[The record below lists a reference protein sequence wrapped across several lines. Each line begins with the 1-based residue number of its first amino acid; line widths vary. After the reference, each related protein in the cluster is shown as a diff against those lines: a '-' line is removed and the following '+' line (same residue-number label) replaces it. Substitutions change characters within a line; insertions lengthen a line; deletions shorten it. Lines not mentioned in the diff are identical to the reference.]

1 MSIPTLKEFT
11 KTTHCLKATGTWRE
25 SVHIFDDRSAQAIR
39 AALASGRPLL
49 VRGEPGTGKSQ
60 LARAAAK
67 VLGRKFLSHVVDA
80 HTEIQDLWYRFDAVS
95 RLGNAQVLSATVQL
109 LASDEDGG
117 KQEKKKQQIQET
129 LDPEQY
135 LSPGILWWAFDWNS
149 ASQHKCEYSVFKP
162 AKSEPGDESNGVVLL
177 LDEID
182 KADADLPNS
191 LLETLDNGK
200 FTIPWIKNKTV
211 GVNCDGEMVGG
222 ESMIRP
228 LVVITTNEDRQLP
241 GAFIRRCMVLDL
253 RLPKNDKRLKQYL
266 REKAA
271 FHFPDQP
278 RGDKCEDKALE
289 RDEYGYVLAVKSRFD
304 DQVLDEAAEQ
314 LRKDRK
320 QADSLGVTPPGQ
332 AEYLDMLRVLDEL
345 EPDDADAQLELLKTI
360 KEYALKKYPG
370 MQIEEKERETDSEN
384 EQ

>member
-1 MSIPTLKEFT
+1 MTIPTLKQFT
-11 KTTHCLKATGTWRE
+11 ATSHCLKKTGTWRE
-25 SVHIFDDRSAQAIR
+25 SVHIFDERTAQAIR

-67 VLGRKFLSHVVDA
+67 VMGRKFLSHVVDA

-95 RLGNAQVLSATVQL
+95 RLGQAQVLSATAKDKSQ
-109 LASDEDGG
+109 ADIDAE
-117 KQEKKKQQIQET
+117 

-135 LSPGILWWAFDWNS
+135 LSPGILWWSFDW
-149 ASQHKCEYSVFKP
+149 QT
-162 AKSEPGDESNGVVLL
+162 AKAHACKHPSFIPDEEDPGDETKGVVLL

-200 FTIPWIKNKTV
+200 FTVPWLKKTV
-211 GVNCDGEMVGG
+211 GVNCDGEKIEGA
-222 ESMIRP
+222 EKIRP

-253 RLPKNDKRLKQYL
+253 RLPSEKGALIRELKA
-266 REKAA
+266 RAA
-271 FHFPDQP
+271 FHFPKQSGVEERKDQP
-278 RGDKCEDKALE
+278 IE
-289 RDEYGYVLAVKSRFD
+289 RDKNGHYQGEARFHED
-304 DQVLDEAAEQ
+304 ILDEAAEQ
-314 LRKDRK
+314 LYKDRVR
-320 QADSLGVTPPGQ
+320 ANSLGVTPPGQ

-345 EPDDADAQLELLKTI
+345 ASDDVEEQARLLGVI

-370 MQIEEKERETDSEN
+370 MQREEDFSKEGEDN
-384 EQ
+384 EAVE

>member
-1 MSIPTLKEFT
+1 MSIPTLEQFIAT
-11 KTTHCLKATGTWRE
+11 SHCLRKTGTWRE
-25 SVHIFDDRSAQAIR
+25 SVHVFDERTAQAIR

-67 VLGRKFLSHVVDA
+67 VMKRKFLSHVVDA

-95 RLGNAQVLSATVQL
+95 RLGQAQVLSAT
-109 LASDEDGG
+109 AKD
-117 KQEKKKQQIQET
+117 KAQEKIDAE

-135 LSPGILWWAFDWNS
+135 LSPGILWWAFDWES
-149 ASQHKCEYSVFKP
+149 AKQHNCKYPLFMPDSDD
-162 AKSEPGDESNGVVLL
+162 SGDENRGVVLL

-200 FTIPWIKNKTV
+200 FTVPWLKKTV
-211 GVNCDGEMVGG
+211 GVNCDGEKVRGKKK
-222 ESMIRP
+222 IRP

-241 GAFIRRCMVLDL
+241 GAFVRRCMVLDL
-253 RLPKNDKRLKQYL
+253 RLPSGKADLIRELKA
-266 REKAA
+266 RAA
-271 FHFPDQP
+271 FHFPKQP
-278 RGDKCEDKALE
+278 REQTCQDIPIRRGKDGHYQGEA
-289 RDEYGYVLAVKSRFD
+289 RFPD
-304 DQVLDEAAEQ
+304 DILNEAAEQ
-314 LRKDRK
+314 LYKDRQ
-320 QADSLGVTPPGQ
+320 QANRLGVTPPGQ

-345 EPDDADAQLELLKTI
+345 APDDAGEQMRLLDVI

-370 MQIEEKERETDSEN
+370 MQREDDSGTKPSAGDEEAAE
-384 EQ
+384 

>member
-1 MSIPTLKEFT
+1 MTIPTLKQFT
-11 KTTHCLKATGTWRE
+11 ATSHCLKKTGTWRE
-25 SVHIFDDRSAQAIR
+25 SVHVFDDRTAQAIR

-67 VLGRKFLSHVVDA
+67 VMGRKFLSHVVDA

-95 RLGNAQVLSATVQL
+95 RLGQAQVLSATAQDKNQD
-109 LASDEDGG
+109 AIDAE
-117 KQEKKKQQIQET
+117 

-135 LSPGILWWAFDWNS
+135 LSPGILWWAFDWKTADEHS
-149 ASQHKCEYSVFKP
+149 CKHPLFMPDADD
-162 AKSEPGDESNGVVLL
+162 PGNEQNGVVLL

-200 FTIPWIKNKTV
+200 FTVPWLRKTV
-211 GVNCDGEMVGG
+211 GVNCDGETVAGD
-222 ESMIRP
+222 EKVRP

-253 RLPKNDKRLKQYL
+253 RLPKNKDKLVQELKD
-266 REKAA
+266 RAA
-271 FHFPDQP
+271 FHFPKQAADAACADQAI
-278 RGDKCEDKALE
+278 DLD
-289 RDEYGYVLAVKSRFD
+289 VKPQSRFHD
-304 DQVLDEAAEQ
+304 DILNEAAEQ
-314 LRKDRK
+314 LYKDRQ
-320 QADSLGVTPPGQ
+320 QANSLGVTPPGQ

-345 EPDDADAQLELLKTI
+345 AGDDQEEQARLLAVV

-370 MQIEEKERETDSEN
+370 MQREAEDKLDGDRGAEAA
-384 EQ
+384 E

>member
-1 MSIPTLKEFT
+1 MTIPTLQQFT

-25 SVHIFDDRSAQAIR
+25 SVHVFDDRSAQAIR

-109 LASDEDGG
+109 LHADESVT
-117 KQEKKKQQIQET
+117 KNKKQQQKIDET

-135 LSPGILWWAFDWNS
+135 LSPGILWWAFDWKTALGHS
-149 ASQHKCEYSVFKP
+149 CKHPLFVPDQDD
-162 AKSEPGDESNGVVLL
+162 PGDEESGVVLL

-200 FTIPWIKNKTV
+200 FTVPWIKKTV
-211 GVNCDGEMVGG
+211 GACGNEKAVNG
-222 ESMIRP
+222 ESKVRP

-253 RLPKNDKRLKQYL
+253 RLPKSDKRLKQYL

-278 RGDKCEDKALE
+278 RNEKFEDKALE
-289 RDEYGYVLAVKSRFD
+289 RDEDGYVLAIKSRFD
-304 DQVLDEAAEQ
+304 DRVLDEAAEQ
-314 LRKDRK
+314 LRQDRK
-320 QADSLGVTPPGQ
+320 NAGSLGVTPPGQ
-332 AEYLDMLRVLDEL
+332 AEYLDILRVLDEL
-345 EPDDADAQLELLKTI
+345 EPDNADAQLELLKTI

-370 MQIEEKERETDSEN
+370 MQLEEKERETDSED
-384 EQ
+384 EE

>member
-1 MSIPTLKEFT
+1 MTIPSLEHFIA
-11 KTTHCLKATGTWRE
+11 TTHCLPATGTWRE
-25 SVHIFDDRSAQAIR
+25 SVHVFDERTAQAIR

-67 VLGRKFLSHVVDA
+67 VMGRKFLSYVVDA

-95 RLGNAQVLSATVQL
+95 RLGNAQVLSVA
-109 LASDEDGG
+109 AKG
-117 KQEKKKQQIQET
+117 KSPKEIDKV
-129 LDPEQY
+129 LDPKQY
-135 LSPGILWWAFDWNS
+135 LSPGILWWAFDW
-149 ASQHKCEYSVFKP
+149 KT
-162 AKSEPGDESNGVVLL
+162 AKAHSCKHPLFMPDTDDPGDEKQGVVLL

-200 FTIPWIKNKTV
+200 FTVPWIRKTV
-211 GVNCDGEMVGG
+211 GVSCGGEQVVDGERK
-222 ESMIRP
+222 IRP

-253 RLPKNDKRLKQYL
+253 RLPKKKADLVQCLKE
-266 REKAA
+266 RAA
-271 FHFPDQP
+271 FHFPQQV
-278 RGDKCEDKALE
+278 GDMPCADIPVRCDDDGHSQA
-289 RDEYGYVLAVKSRFD
+289 KSRFSD
-304 DQVLDEAAEQ
+304 DILTEAAEQ
-314 LRKDRK
+314 LYQDRQ
-320 QADSLGVTPPGQ
+320 QANSLGVTPPGQ

-345 EPDDADAQLELLKTI
+345 ATDNEVEQKRLLSVI

-370 MQIEEKERETDSEN
+370 MQRETDKTAERSGDEVT
-384 EQ
+384 E

>member
-1 MSIPTLKEFT
+1 MNIPSLQQFT
-11 KTTHCLKATGTWRE
+11 TTTHCLQATGTWRE
-25 SVHIFDDRSAQAIR
+25 SVHVFDERSAQAIR
-39 AALASGRPLL
+39 AALAAGRPLL

-109 LASDEDGG
+109 LDVDDAAL
-117 KQEKKKQQIQET
+117 KHKRQQQKIDET

-135 LSPGILWWAFDWNS
+135 LSPGILWWAFAWQEAAAHSCKHPLFVPD
-149 ASQHKCEYSVFKP
+149 KDD
-162 AKSEPGDESNGVVLL
+162 PGNEENGVVLL

-200 FTIPWIKNKTV
+200 FTVPWIKKTI
-211 GVNCDGEMVGG
+211 GVNCDGENKV
-222 ESMIRP
+222 RP

-253 RLPKNDKRLKQYL
+253 RLPTQEKRLKQYL
-266 REKAA
+266 KETAA
-271 FHFPDQP
+271 FHFPAQAREQGCVDTV
-278 RGDKCEDKALE
+278 LE
-289 RDEYGYVLAVKSRFD
+289 RDKNGIVTNIKSRFE
-304 DQVLDEAAEQ
+304 DQVLEEAAEQ

-320 QADSLGVTPPGQ
+320 QAESLGVIPPGQ

-345 EPDDADAQLELLKTI
+345 EPDDTQAQLKLLVSI

-370 MQIEEKERETDSEN
+370 MQRAAGQETVAEDEVARE
-384 EQ
+384 